1 MNDTRINNLLK
12 ETNGVQGLVFK
23 SPSHIGYLTNVL
35 FPYPDQSPFNIGLVT
50 SAGKAVLIIPAEWKG
65 VAEDQNWSDDILYYT
80 INEGSPSEAFC
91 KAINKTIINLN
102 LNGKAI
108 AVDYPSWTV
117 AEINRANILFQ
128 NSQWSDC
135 DKTIRQLRMKK
146 DQAEVDLLH
155 QAAVI
160 ADRGIIGALNHAEGT
175 IGNAEYTLVEFLE
188 RVRVHAIEFGSSGIG
203 HLNVSMGK
211 QGRVWFTPVRDFSLL
226 ENGNFLRVN
235 YTHEFH
241 GYWNLCNRTFFI
253 GLPRYSDDSA
263 YRLHQNLISLCLK
276 ELRAGIKISDFC
288 SEVIRHAKALKVEL
302 FNESEFGHG
311 IGLSEVEWPL
321 LTIDNPESFQAGMV
335 IVLDIISLGPNEE
348 LIQSTETILIE
359 ENGYQRLSDFR
370 DWDDLYCIVGCR
382 TTH

>member
-160 ADRGIIGALNHAEGT
+160 ADRGI
-175 IGNAEYTLVEFLE
+175 
-188 RVRVHAIEFGSSGIG
+188 
-203 HLNVSMGK
+203 
-211 QGRVWFTPVRDFSLL
+211 
-226 ENGNFLRVN
+226 
-235 YTHEFH
+235 
-241 GYWNLCNRTFFI
+241 
-253 GLPRYSDDSA
+253 
-263 YRLHQNLISLCLK
+263 
-276 ELRAGIKISDFC
+276 
-288 SEVIRHAKALKVEL
+288 
-302 FNESEFGHG
+302 
-311 IGLSEVEWPL
+311 LSEMQNIPWLNFWKGFVFTL
-321 LTIDNPESFQAGMV
+321 SSSVRQA
-335 IVLDIISLGPNEE
+335 SA
-348 LIQSTETILIE
+348 T
-359 ENGYQRLSDFR
+359 
-370 DWDDLYCIVGCR
+370 
-382 TTH
+382 